1 MSSNDVAIKVSNVR
15 KCYNIY
21 NSPRDRLKQFVL
33 PKFQNLVGKENKK
46 YYDEFWALDNIN
58 FSVKK
63 GESAGI
69 IGRNGSG
76 KSTLLQL
83 ITGTLTPT
91 SGEIYTQG
99 RIAALLELGS
109 GFNPEFTGIE
119 NIYLNGAVLGLSRS
133 EIDNKFDAIAGF
145 ADIGS
150 HLKQPVKT
158 YSSGMMVRLAFAVQV
173 QLEPEILI
181 VDEALA
187 VGDALFQK
195 RCFQQIE
202 KLTNN
207 GVTLLFVSHD
217 QESVRTL
224 TNKSILLDRGKQ
236 LNVGLSSEILLEYR
250 RLLHKEESE
259 YFSKLAQN
267 LSVKTETTKLD
278 TSQTE
283 EPEVAS
289 SHPSNSSNSESDGN
303 KKNPS
308 RTDKLSFGEGD
319 AEIEN
324 VKIINSEGEFSN
336 AFNPG
341 DKIKI
346 RIYCKVKRN
355 LSKLNVGI
363 RIRNKEGVKI
373 YSWGTLNQDM
383 VVRYKNSDDSQFWEK
398 EFSAGERFFVDLDF
412 TCDLGTN
419 LYEVQAAISIE
430 ETPNYLSQRI
440 LHWQDEAAFFHVNVV
455 RDEYFFGGVIDLK
468 MNASW

>member
-1 MSSNDVAIKVSNVR
+1 MSSNNIAISVNNIS

-21 NSPRDRLKQFVL
+21 SNPRDRLKQFFL
-33 PKFQNLVGKENKK
+33 PKFQRISEKPVYR
-46 YYDEFWALDNIN
+46 YYNEFWALNDIN
-58 FSVKK
+58 FTINK

-91 SGEIYTQG
+91 TGAIQTQG

-109 GFNPEFTGIE
+109 GFNPEFTGRE

-133 EIDNKFDAIAGF
+133 EVDDKFDAIAGF
-145 ADIGS
+145 ADIGV
-150 HLKQPVKT
+150 HLDQPVKT

-173 QLEPEILI
+173 QLEPDILI

-202 KLTNN
+202 KLTSN

-224 TNKSILLDRGKQ
+224 TNKAILLDRGQQ
-236 LNVGLSSEILLEYR
+236 LSTGLSSEVLLEYR
-250 RLLHKEESE
+250 RLLHQEESK
-259 YFSKLAQN
+259 YFSKLAQEVAEHADATRAEN
-267 LSVKTETTKLD
+267 LEPKSTTSSAT

-283 EPEVAS
+283 EVTEAE
-289 SHPSNSSNSESDGN
+289 PSQ
-303 KKNPS
+303 S
-308 RTDKLSFGEGD
+308 RTDKLSFGEGE
-319 AEIEN
+319 AEVESVELFN
-324 VKIINSEGEFSN
+324 ASGERSN

-346 RIYCKVKRN
+346 RVNCKINKN
-355 LSKLNVGI
+355 INHINVGI

-383 VVRYKNSDDSQFWEK
+383 FIRFHQLNRPQFWER
-398 EFSAGERFFVDLDF
+398 EFKAGERFFVDMEFD
-412 TCDLGTN
+412 CSLGTN
-419 LYEVQAAISIE
+419 LYEIQAAVSYE
-430 ETPNYLSQRI
+430 GTPNYFSQRI
-440 LHWQDEAAFFHVNVV
+440 LHWRDEVAFFHVNVL
-455 RDEYFFGGVIDLK
+455 RDEYFFGGILDLK
-468 MNASW
+468 MKAEW